1 MDEHLLQEFKSA
13 ERAAFE
19 KVVRLY
25 QHRIFSFLY
34 WLCGDREAAQDLCQ
48 ETFFRAYQ
56 RRGQVRQAKGFTTWL
71 YRIASNLYRDSRRR
85 QRITVAP
92 LDGETARPE
101 EGPAS
106 ALTVEVRRALSALP
120 APYRE
125 AVAMKY
131 LEQATYDD
139 IAKSLGISKGNAK
152 ARVHRAKKM
161 LYDQL
166 SPILA
171 QGARPQ
177 G

>member
-13 ERAAFE
+13 DRLAFE

-25 QHRIFSFLY
+25 QDRIFSFLY
-34 WLCGDREAAQDLCQ
+34 WLCQDREAAQDLCQ

-56 RRGQVRQAKGFTTWL
+56 RRGQVREAKAFTTWL
-71 YRIASNLYRDSRRR
+71 YRIAANLYRDSRRR
-85 QRITVAP
+85 QHFTVAP
-92 LDGETARPE
+92 LDGDAPGVE
-101 EGPAS
+101 EGSSPAL
-106 ALTVEVRRALSALP
+106 ATEVRQALAGLP

-131 LEQATYDD
+131 VEQATYDD
-139 IAKSLGISKGNAK
+139 IARSLGITKGNAK

-161 LYDQL
+161 LYDRL